1 METLFGTGKLLL
13 KELLPGL
20 ALLAMGA
27 VGLVIFYRDLSDEVG
42 MRLWISAELPS
53 RGRAARRSGGV
64 RHGRAERRHRRAQ
77 LQIQT
82 QVHGRAQHR
91 SPETFRIEP
100 YAAGGGHITGGDLRG
115 LMYGLLEAADQI
127 RSTGHLKLTHSIPA
141 LALRGVRITVQ
152 PDSTSDSRWFGSGD
166 FWQSYCAQM
175 ARSRFNRLE
184 LDFDLPPSST
194 ALISLRNVT
203 QIAQQFGV
211 DVAIGFEAPGGRAIA
226 ELLRACP
233 LVRTIVLHGEPPSNP
248 SDVIEALYD
257 AGRRVVLELP
267 DNEKSAALIEAAGQ
281 SGQPL
286 RMFSDYMGETFNP
299 SPPDNYWDMDASQ
312 GAESVN
318 AISGAGFEVRIPA
331 DAAGAEPVLDGVA
344 AWGRLGYARAAP
356 KPSN

>member
-1 METLFGTGKLLL
+1 
-13 KELLPGL
+13 
-20 ALLAMGA
+20 
-27 VGLVIFYRDLSDEVG
+27 
-42 MRLWISAELPS
+42 MRLWISLALCAAVLRAGPVEFGMAELN
-53 RGRAARRSGGV
+53 AAIDARNFKYKPKFM
-64 RHGRAERRHRRAQ
+64 AELNIEA
-77 LQIQT
+77 
-82 QVHGRAQHR
+82 
-91 SPETFRIEP
+91 PETFRIEP

>member
-1 METLFGTGKLLL
+1 
-13 KELLPGL
+13 
-20 ALLAMGA
+20 
-27 VGLVIFYRDLSDEVG
+27 
-42 MRLWISAELPS
+42 
-53 RGRAARRSGGV
+53 
-64 RHGRAERRHRRAQ
+64 
-77 LQIQT
+77 
-82 QVHGRAQHR
+82 
-91 SPETFRIEP
+91 
-100 YAAGGGHITGGDLRG
+100 
-115 LMYGLLEAADQI
+115 
-127 RSTGHLKLTHSIPA
+127 
-141 LALRGVRITVQ
+141 
-152 PDSTSDSRWFGSGD
+152 
-166 FWQSYCAQM
+166 M

-203 QIAQQFGV
+203 QIAQRFGV

-267 DNEKSAALIEAAGQ
+267 DNRS
-281 SGQPL
+281 QPHSS
-286 RMFSDYMGETFNP
+286 RPPGNPASRCACSPTTWAKPSNP
-299 SPPDNYWDMDASQ
+299 SPPDNYRDMDASQ